1 MRAPA
6 VRLGPS
12 AAMADGEQPTET
24 ADTASAPP
32 ALRASDAERERT
44 ATLLRDHAA
53 AGRLTPEELG
63 ERLDVAYA
71 ARTVGELDALT
82 HDLPQASAPHA
93 PRPRARALDRPG
105 ARERALHA
113 IGFVVLLNVA
123 CNAIWLAT
131 GAGGSWWPKW
141 VLLASVL
148 RLAFQLWAT
157 LGPGGDHARDE
168 ARLGRGGVRP
178 RELPREPGD
187 ER

>member
-1 MRAPA
+1 
-6 VRLGPS
+6 
-12 AAMADGEQPTET
+12 MADGERPTD
-24 ADTASAPP
+24 AAPAP
-32 ALRASDAERERT
+32 APELRASDAERERT

-53 AGRLTPEELG
+53 AGRLTPEELD

-71 ARTVGELDALT
+71 ARTIGELDALT
-82 HDLPQASAPHA
+82 HDLPASAGTPA
-93 PRPRARALDRPG
+93 ASRARALDRPG

-113 IGFVVLLNVA
+113 IGLAVLVNVA

-141 VLLASVL
+141 VLLATVL
-148 RLAFQLWAT
+148 RLAFQLWAM

>member
-1 MRAPA
+1 
-6 VRLGPS
+6 
-12 AAMADGEQPTET
+12 MADAEQPTESP
-24 ADTASAPP
+24 AP

-71 ARTVGELDALT
+71 ARTVGELEALT
-82 HDLPQASAPHA
+82 HDLPQTDPPAA
-93 PRPRARALDRPG
+93 PRARPRPLDRPG

-113 IGFVVLLNVA
+113 VGLAVLVNVA
-123 CNAIWLAT
+123 CNAIWLAG
-131 GAGGSWWPKW
+131 GADGAWWPKW

-148 RLAFQLWAT
+148 RLAFQLWAV
-157 LGPGGDHARDE
+157 LGPGGDRARDE

>member
-1 MRAPA
+1 
-6 VRLGPS
+6 
-12 AAMADGEQPTET
+12 MADGERPTD
-24 ADTASAPP
+24 AAPVLE
-32 ALRASDAERERT
+32 LRASDAERERT

-53 AGRLTPEELG
+53 AGRLTPEELD
-63 ERLDVAYA
+63 ERLDIAYA

-82 HDLPQASAPHA
+82 HDLPQTSTPGA
-93 PRPRARALDRPG
+93 PRARALDRPG
-105 ARERALHA
+105 ARERTLHA
-113 IGFVVLLNVA
+113 IGLVVLVNVA

-131 GAGGSWWPKW
+131 GADGSWWPKW

-148 RLAFQLWAT
+148 RLAFQLWAV
-157 LGPGGDHARDE
+157 LGPGADHARDE

>member
-1 MRAPA
+1 
-6 VRLGPS
+6 
-12 AAMADGEQPTET
+12 MADGEQPTESGT
-24 ADTASAPP
+24 TP

-53 AGRLTPEELG
+53 AGRLTPEELD

-82 HDLPQASAPHA
+82 HDLPAGAGTPPAA
-93 PRPRARALDRPG
+93 PRSRALDRPG
-105 ARERALHA
+105 ARERTLHA
-113 IGFVVLLNVA
+113 IGLVVLVNVA

-141 VLLASVL
+141 VLLATVL
-148 RLAFQLWAT
+148 RLAFQLWAV

>member
-1 MRAPA
+1 
-6 VRLGPS
+6 
-12 AAMADGEQPTET
+12 MADGEQPSESGT
-24 ADTASAPP
+24 APL
-32 ALRASDAERERT
+32 LRASDAERERT

-53 AGRLTPEELG
+53 AGRLTPEELD

-71 ARTVGELDALT
+71 ARTVGELEELT
-82 HDLPQASAPHA
+82 HDLPPAGPPTA
-93 PRPRARALDRPG
+93 PRARVLDRPG

-113 IGFVVLLNVA
+113 IGLVVLVNVA

-131 GAGGSWWPKW
+131 GADGSWWPKW

-148 RLAFQLWAT
+148 RLAFQLWAV
-157 LGPGGDHARDE
+157 LGPGGDHARAE

>member
-1 MRAPA
+1 
-6 VRLGPS
+6 
-12 AAMADGEQPTET
+12 MADGEQPIESGT
-24 ADTASAPP
+24 AP

-53 AGRLTPEELG
+53 AGRLTPEELD

-82 HDLPQASAPHA
+82 NDLPPTSAPSA
-93 PRPRARALDRPG
+93 PRARALDCPG

-113 IGFVVLLNVA
+113 VGLVVLVNVA

-131 GAGGSWWPKW
+131 GADGSWWPKW

-148 RLAFQLWAT
+148 RLAFQLWAV

>member
-1 MRAPA
+1 
-6 VRLGPS
+6 
-12 AAMADGEQPTET
+12 MADGEQPTESG
-24 ADTASAPP
+24 SAPM
-32 ALRASDAERERT
+32 LRASDAERERT

-53 AGRLTPEELG
+53 AGRLTPEELD

-82 HDLPQASAPHA
+82 HDLPASAGPA
-93 PRPRARALDRPG
+93 AAPRARALDRPG

-113 IGFVVLLNVA
+113 IGLVVLVNVA

-141 VLLASVL
+141 VLLATVL
-148 RLAFQLWAT
+148 RLAFQLWAV
-157 LGPGGDHARDE
+157 LGPGGDRARDE

>member
-1 MRAPA
+1 
-6 VRLGPS
+6 
-12 AAMADGEQPTET
+12 MADREQPTESG
-24 ADTASAPP
+24 AAPV
-32 ALRASDAERERT
+32 LRASDAERERT

-63 ERLDVAYA
+63 DRLDVAYA

-82 HDLPQASAPHA
+82 HDLPELGPPTARRS
-93 PRPRARALDRPG
+93 RPLDRPG

-113 IGFVVLLNVA
+113 IGLVVLVNVA

-131 GAGGSWWPKW
+131 GADGSWWPKW

-148 RLAFQLWAT
+148 RLAFQLWAV
-157 LGPGGDHARDE
+157 LGPNGSHARAE

>member
-1 MRAPA
+1 MT
-6 VRLGPS
+6 
-12 AAMADGEQPTET
+12 DGEQPPAT
-24 ADTASAPP
+24 AP
-32 ALRASDAERERT
+32 ATLRASDAERERT

-53 AGRLTPEELG
+53 AGRLTPEELD

-82 HDLPQASAPHA
+82 HDLPPSGAPAPA
-93 PRPRARALDRPG
+93 PRTRALDRPG

-113 IGFVVLLNVA
+113 IGLVVLVNVA

-131 GAGGSWWPKW
+131 GADGSWWPKW

-148 RLAFQLWAT
+148 RLSFQLWAV
-157 LGPGGDHARDE
+157 LGPGADHARAE
-168 ARLGRGGVRP
+168 ARLGRGGVPP
-178 RELPREPGD
+178 RELPREPGN

>member
-1 MRAPA
+1 
-6 VRLGPS
+6 
-12 AAMADGEQPTET
+12 MADGEQLHD
-24 ADTASAPP
+24 AAPAP

-53 AGRLTPEELG
+53 AGRLTPEELD

-82 HDLPQASAPHA
+82 HDLPQSSPSAA
-93 PRPRARALDRPG
+93 PRARALDRPG

-113 IGFVVLLNVA
+113 IGFVVLVNVA

-131 GAGGSWWPKW
+131 GADGSWWPKW
-141 VLLASVL
+141 VLLATVL